1 MDVDFDWVKS
11 ITVTNSYN
19 NSAVIAGNDNICNI
33 PNQVEWY
40 YTDISGT
47 TITACTTYI
56 TITAPDYESCCIS
69 AVQSAQKPAHL
80 TLPDL
85 NRIKIENDGQPRF
98 TVYPNPAHGAVNLNL
113 HGFNKTAEI
122 KLYDHLGRKIKQIN
136 LQGGTPSLKLDMS
149 ELNTSSGLYLI
160 SIEMEGKVYSKK
172 LMISK

>member
-47 TITACTTYI
+47 TITACTTFI
-56 TITAPDYESCCIS
+56 TITGPDYGTCCLSEI
-69 AVQSAQKPAHL
+69 QSTQNPANL
-80 TLPDL
+80 AFPDL
-85 NRIKIENDGQPRF
+85 NRFKIQNDDQPQF
-98 TVYPNPAHGAVNLNL
+98 TVYPNPAHGEVNLNL
-113 HGFNKTAEI
+113 HGFNKSAEL
-122 KLYDHLGRKIKQIN
+122 KVYDHLGRKIKQIN
-136 LQGGTPSLKLDMS
+136 LQGGTPTLKLDVS

-160 SIEMEGKVYSKK
+160 SIEMEGRVYSKK